1 MTSSPSKFA
10 PAAPHAGY
18 PEASEA
24 SPEASEAS
32 MTTDDET
39 PRHRIGAVARL
50 TGISTHALRV
60 WERRYGTL
68 KPERSGGGDRL
79 YTDGD
84 VQRLRLIKRLLGLG
98 HGIGDVA
105 RLPAQELEKLVA
117 LHHEP
122 PDEEP
127 ALEPGLQLVQR
138 YIGHIERLDLAAA
151 EQTLAGAALALPRRE
166 LIDRVLVPL
175 LREIGSRWQAGELH
189 VAHEHAAS
197 AMVRSQLGAMLR
209 LFAPDTNAPAAVAT
223 TPAGEHHE
231 LGALMAAVVAA
242 MSGWRCVYLGPNL
255 PTSEVARA
263 VKSSA
268 AEAGA
273 ALFRVPAR
281 RGHRAV
287 RCRAGLR
294 SAGAHHP
301 GLGGSLG
308 SEHHRAAPRR
318 RPGRRSGRAREL
330 ALGKGLAGRQ
340 APAPAGRALS
350 PSYFAA
356 FFAFSSAFFARSS
369 RAVCSCSR
377 V

>member
-1 MTSSPSKFA
+1 
-10 PAAPHAGY
+10 
-18 PEASEA
+18 
-24 SPEASEAS
+24 
-32 MTTDDET
+32 MTTDAET

-105 RLPAQELEKLVA
+105 RLPAPELEKLVA

-122 PDEEP
+122 PDEAP
-127 ALEPGLQLVQR
+127 VEPGLQLVQR
-138 YIGHIERLDLAAA
+138 YVGHIERLDLAAA

-175 LREIGSRWQAGELH
+175 LHEIGSRWQDGELH

-209 LFAPDTNAPAAVAT
+209 LFAPDTGAPTALAT

-242 MSGWRCVYLGPNL
+242 MSGWRSLYLGPNL
-255 PTSEVARA
+255 PASEVAQA
-263 VKSSA
+263 VKTSA
-268 AEAGA
+268 ADA
-273 ALFRVPAR
+273 ALLSSVSLAPAASGAFVAELCAALPAHTTLVLGGHSAQSITALPRGVVRVVDLAELESWLSARVSLGGKHQPR
-281 RGHRAV
+281 RG
-287 RCRAGLR
+287 
-294 SAGAHHP
+294 
-301 GLGGSLG
+301 
-308 SEHHRAAPRR
+308 
-318 RPGRRSGRAREL
+318 AR
-330 ALGKGLAGRQ
+330 
-340 APAPAGRALS
+340 
-350 PSYFAA
+350 
-356 FFAFSSAFFARSS
+356 
-369 RAVCSCSR
+369 
-377 V
+377 

>member
-10 PAAPHAGY
+10 HADEHAGY

-24 SPEASEAS
+24 SPTASEVI
-32 MTTDDET
+32 MTADDET

-105 RLPAQELEKLVA
+105 RLPAPELEKLVA

-122 PDEEP
+122 EEEP
-127 ALEPGLQLVQR
+127 PFEPGLQLVQR
-138 YIGHIERLDLAAA
+138 YVGHIERLDLAAA

-166 LIDRVLVPL
+166 LIDRVLVPIL
-175 LREIGSRWQAGELH
+175 HEIGSRWQGGELH

-209 LFAPDTNAPAAVAT
+209 LFAPDASSPTAVAS

-255 PTSEVARA
+255 PASEVARA

-268 AEAGA
+268 ADAVLLSAVCLPAEATA
-273 ALFRVPAR
+273 PYVAELDSALPAHTTLVLGGHSAQSITALPRGVVRVADLAELESWLSARVSLGGKHQPR
-281 RGHRAV
+281 RG
-287 RCRAGLR
+287 
-294 SAGAHHP
+294 
-301 GLGGSLG
+301 
-308 SEHHRAAPRR
+308 
-318 RPGRRSGRAREL
+318 AR
-330 ALGKGLAGRQ
+330 
-340 APAPAGRALS
+340 
-350 PSYFAA
+350 
-356 FFAFSSAFFARSS
+356 
-369 RAVCSCSR
+369 
-377 V
+377 

>member
-175 LREIGSRWQAGELH
+175 LREIGLRWQAGELH

-268 AEAGA
+268 AEAVLLSSVCLPA
-273 ALFRVPAR
+273 EATAPYVAELDSALPAHTTLVLGGHSAQSITALPRGVVRVADLAELESWLSARVSLGGKHQPR
-281 RGHRAV
+281 RG
-287 RCRAGLR
+287 
-294 SAGAHHP
+294 
-301 GLGGSLG
+301 
-308 SEHHRAAPRR
+308 
-318 RPGRRSGRAREL
+318 AR
-330 ALGKGLAGRQ
+330 
-340 APAPAGRALS
+340 
-350 PSYFAA
+350 
-356 FFAFSSAFFARSS
+356 
-369 RAVCSCSR
+369 
-377 V
+377 